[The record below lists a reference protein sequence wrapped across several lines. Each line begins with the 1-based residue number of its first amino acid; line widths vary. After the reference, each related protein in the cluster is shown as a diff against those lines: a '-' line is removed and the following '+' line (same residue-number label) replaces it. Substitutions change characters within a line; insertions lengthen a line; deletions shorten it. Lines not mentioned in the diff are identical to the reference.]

1 MIDDGA
7 DGARAGARARCEI
20 FFCLG
25 SFLFINAST
34 IYIGA
39 QILLC
44 KEKKNNHAAEKVVV
58 FPSIQLWNE

>member
-1 MIDDGA
+1 MM
-7 DGARAGARARCEI
+7 ARMARERAHVRDVRF